1 MTCIALIQ
9 ITAGADVA
17 ANRAVVERRVAEA
30 AAAGAGFVA
39 LPESWF
45 QIGPDPAAGLALAED
60 EGGGPLQDFLAGLAA
75 RHGVWLLG
83 GTLPIRGEEPDRVCA
98 ASLLYD
104 ACGRIGARYDKVH
117 LYDVDVADAHGRYRE
132 SRSIEPGE
140 RIVVADTPIGRLGLT
155 VCYDLRF
162 PELFRAMSV
171 AGAEVFVV
179 PSAFTAVT
187 GRAHWEILLR
197 ARAIENLAW
206 VLAPAQWGAHPGGR
220 ETWGDS
226 LVVEPW
232 GEVVARLPAGEG
244 IVVADLDLERGRRL
258 RATFPCLDH
267 RRL

>member
-1 MTCIALIQ
+1 MSRIALIQ
-9 ITAGADVA
+9 MNSSADVA
-17 ANRAVVERRVAEA
+17 ANRAGVGRLVAEA
-30 AAAGAGFVA
+30 ADAGAGLVA

-45 QIGPDPAAGLALAED
+45 RIDPDPAATLALAEC
-60 EGGGPLQDFLAGLAA
+60 EGRGPLQDFLAGLAA

-98 ASLLYD
+98 ASLLFD
-104 ACGRIGARYDKVH
+104 ARGRIGARYDKVH
-117 LYDVDVADAHGRYRE
+117 LFDVDVADAHGRYRE
-132 SRSIEPGE
+132 SRTIEPGE
-140 RIVVADTPIGRLGLT
+140 RIVVADTPFGRLGLT

-162 PELFRAMSV
+162 PELFRAMSA

-187 GRAHWEILLR
+187 GRAHWETLLR

-206 VLAPAQWGAHPGGR
+206 VLAPAQCGTHPGGR
-220 ETWGDS
+220 ETFGHS

-232 GEVVARLPAGEG
+232 GEVIAQRTDGEG
-244 IVVADLDLERGRRL
+244 IVVADVDLERGRRL
-258 RATFPCLDH
+258 RAEFPCLAH